1 MAREIKKKVKNAIL
15 YTDGTIRISGVRF
28 SYPHLK
34 KPYKGDGDQGEAK
47 FGVVGLLPKKT
58 HRAAKDLI
66 KERIEE
72 LLKENKVKSL
82 ASDKKFLRDG
92 DQSGKA
98 EHEGHYTVS
107 ARESRRPPLRNR
119 DNSVVE
125 PEDADE
131 VFQPGYWGDILIRP
145 WYQNNK
151 FGKRVNAGLSSIQF
165 VKKDEVFGEGR
176 LSDED
181 LDDTFENYG
190 DPDDDDDSFDEDDE
204 DDTPR
209 RSKSKSKS
217 KRRSRDDDDDDDDD
231 YSDDDDDDDDDDE
244 DERPARR
251 KSKSKSK
258 PASKKRR
265 SRDDD
270 DDDDD
275 DDDI

>member
-1 MAREIKKKVKNAIL
+1 MAREVKKKVKNAIL

-28 SYPHLK
+28 SYPHLRR
-34 KPYKGDGDQGEAK
+34 PYKGDDDKGEAK
-47 FGVVGLLPKKT
+47 FGVVALLPKKT

-72 LLKENKVKSL
+72 LLKENKVKALS
-82 ASDKKFLRDG
+82 SDKKFLRDG
-92 DQSGKA
+92 DASGKA

-131 VFQPGYWGDILIRP
+131 VFQPGYWGDVLIRP

-151 FGKRVNAGLSSIQF
+151 FGKRVNAGLSSVQF

-190 DPDDDDDSFDEDDE
+190 DPDDDDDSVDEDDE
-204 DDTPR
+204 DETPR
-209 RSKSKSKS
+209 RRSKLK
-217 KRRSRDDDDDDDDD
+217 RSRDDDD
-231 YSDDDDDDDDDDE
+231 YDDDDDDE
-244 DERPARR
+244 PKR
-251 KSKSKSK
+251 KPK
-258 PASKKRR
+258 AKRR

-275 DDDI
+275 DDI